1 MADLI
6 TSGDLNDYPVSVDK
20 TGALASRLISSASAA
35 VIDAAQ
41 SPILETRST
50 VEVTAMPAKI
60 LRLPGLPISEV
71 HSVTVDGVA
80 VTGWVQIE
88 AGVHLAEGWSRNG
101 LERVTVDYTHGL
113 RSVPEDIKDLVVR
126 MVLAGLI
133 AAEDGADG
141 LALSNGRISSLAVD
155 DYKEAYATGAEV
167 EAVTEMSLPE
177 RTRDWLAAR
186 FGAGGPT
193 VRGQL

>member
-6 TSGDLNDYPVSVDK
+6 TPADLIPYPVNVSTDSL
-20 TGALASRLISSASAA
+20 LATILISSASSA
-35 VIDAAQ
+35 VTDAAQ

-50 VEVTAMPAKI
+50 VDVTAMPAKI
-60 LRLPGLPISEV
+60 LRLPGLPISEI

-88 AGVHLAEGWSRNG
+88 AGVYLAEGWSRCG

-113 RSVPEDIKDLVVR
+113 KAVPADIKDLVAR
-126 MVLAGLI
+126 MVIAALI

-141 LALSNGRISSLAVD
+141 LALSNGRVSSLAID
-155 DYKEAYATGAEV
+155 DYKEAYATGEDV
-167 EAVTEMSLPE
+167 EAVTEMSLPK